1 MGKTIL
7 KVGCIDQRLILIADP
22 EIASGGQNEDVV
34 EFEFCSLWDG
44 YGKTA
49 VFYRTEDEVYHVLVE
64 DDRCVIPHEV
74 LRDEGVLYFGVF
86 GVKGDTTRTSEVI
99 RYRLVKGALTS
110 GSAPSDPTPDIYAA
124 LLARIGAIETILA
137 KPYTL
142 PTASADVKGGVK
154 IGDGLKMDGEVLRV
168 DSVDEAPWEVLKS
181 ITTDEIVQ
189 AITLDGFSAD
199 KILIEVDVPP
209 TGEGAK
215 DAGVVAVNGSYI
227 LYNEAFIEP
236 TTTRRARIA
245 VSIKNGY
252 LNIDYCYSVRDTNLM
267 DWGEFHIHKD
277 CALGIA
283 ATDIHSVH
291 VKTTGTALLSAGTA
305 MTIKGVRS
313 NA

>member
-74 LRDEGVLYFGVF
+74 LRDEGALYFGVF
-86 GVKGDTTRTSEVI
+86 GVKGDTIRTSEVI
-99 RYRLVKGALTS
+99 RYRLGKGALTS

-124 LLARIGAIETILA
+124 ILMHLDAIESSLT
-137 KPYTL
+137 
-142 PTASADVKGGVK
+142 
-154 IGDGLKMDGEVLRV
+154 
-168 DSVDEAPWEVLKS
+168 VDEAPWEVLKS

-199 KILIEVDVPP
+199 KILIEVDIPP
-209 TGEGAK
+209 TGEGARG
-215 DAGVVAVNGSYI
+215 AGVVAVNGSQI
-227 LYNEAFIEP
+227 LYNEAFTDP
-236 TTTRRARIA
+236 STTRRARIV

-252 LNIDYCYSVRDTNLM
+252 LNVDYCYSVMDTNYM
-267 DWGEFHIHKD
+267 DWGEFHIHRT

-283 ATDIHSVH
+283 ATDIHSVMIN
-291 VKTTGTALLSAGTA
+291 TTGAALLSAGTA